1 MLGDDGLTEPVSLLT
16 RISTITSFLFFRWGA
31 EPPGQEDLKTT
42 SHFLKQTRCHSIIR
56 SRQVHRW
63 IGPKGDSSRVWRT
76 PKVEDNSEDQ
86 HASPH
91 MSRSR
96 LTSAFPSPRRQIGK
110 RLVAAGLTNDAETRR
125 GYREV
130 LFAHP
135 QIGEWLAGAILFEET
150 LGQAN
155 AEGTPFPKVW

>member
-1 MLGDDGLTEPVSLLT
+1 MTKVSNVSKTDQLSYD
-16 RISTITSFLFFRWGA
+16 RIKSVCGFGSVKLA
-31 EPPGQEDLKTT
+31 Y
-42 SHFLKQTRCHSIIR
+42 S
-56 SRQVHRW
+56 
-63 IGPKGDSSRVWRT
+63 
-76 PKVEDNSEDQ
+76 
-86 HASPH
+86 A
-91 MSRSR
+91 R
-96 LTSAFPSPRRQIGK
+96 LTACHTPVTCLHFSTSQIGK

-155 AEGTPFPKVW
+155 ADGIPFPQV